1 MRRVRLK
8 PAKSL
13 ALRVIISTLLLSFGV
28 ISLTGSALNSKL
40 SAGIKKVNLDT
51 SIIEARSIIFDAQYQ
66 FAISLGKNSKSIMK
80 IVEKIVNTTTSLSSY
95 ENPREIVLIRDPKN
109 KKIGN
114 NYELTSNL
122 TDPQSIPENLRKQ
135 VLKNKTL
142 GWSYTRLQ
150 YLGIGS
156 SQALAIGDEIVIPN
170 SGVYQMYVIFSL
182 ANQNTTLALIKNS
195 LYLTG
200 FALLLLIALIIW
212 LVIRQVVRPVKEAAR
227 IATNFTSGDFSQR
240 MIIESADE
248 LAALGNSFNEMA
260 DSLEKQIRRLENLSR
275 VQQRFVSD
283 VSHELRTPLTTL
295 RLASEVI
302 NTARLEFEPNV
313 SRSTEL
319 LIAQLDRFERLLE
332 DLLEVSRFD
341 AEVAVLESTDFDIVE
356 LVNKCTSD
364 LAMVAGESS
373 TTMRVITSQN
383 LIIIN
388 ADIRRI
394 ERVLR
399 NLLSNAIEHCEGK
412 PIEISIL
419 ADDLDVA
426 IAVRDFGVGL
436 DKVSLG
442 RVFDR
447 FWRADPSRARIR
459 GGTGLGLSIAL
470 EDARLHNGELD
481 AWGQLGQGSNFV
493 LSLPRKVGEM
503 INSRLINSK
512 PPSFAG

>member
-1 MRRVRLK
+1 MQRVRIN

-13 ALRVIISTLLLSFGV
+13 ALRVIVSTLLLSFIV
-28 ISLTGSALNSKL
+28 ILLTGSALNSKL
-40 SAGIKKVNLDT
+40 SEGIKKVNLDT

-66 FAISLGKNSKSIMK
+66 FAISTGKDSGSIKK
-80 IVEKIVNTTTSLSSY
+80 IVEKIVSTTTSLSSY

-109 KKIGN
+109 KKIKN

-122 TDPQSIPENLRKQ
+122 TDAKSIPDNLRKR
-135 VLKNKTL
+135 VLKNNSL
-142 GWSYTRLQ
+142 AWGYTRLS
-150 YLGIGS
+150 YSGIGS
-156 SQALAIGDEIVIPN
+156 SAALAIGDEIIIPN
-170 SGVYQMYVIFSL
+170 AGLYQMYVIFSL
-182 ANQNTTLALIKNS
+182 ANQNTTLGLIKNS

-200 FALLLLIALIIW
+200 LALLLLIALIIW
-212 LVIRQVVRPVKEAAR
+212 LVLRQVVRPVREAAR

-240 MIIESADE
+240 MKIGSAEE

-295 RLASEVI
+295 RMASEVI
-302 NTARLEFEPNV
+302 NSARLEFEPNV

-341 AEVAVLESTDFDIVE
+341 AEVAVLESIDFDIVE
-356 LVNKCTSD
+356 LVNKCVFD
-364 LAMVAGESS
+364 LEMVAQESS
-373 TTMRVITSQN
+373 TKLVVLNQEKP
-383 LIIIN
+383 IIIN

-399 NLLSNAIEHCEGK
+399 NLLSNAIEHCEAK
-412 PIEISIL
+412 PIEVSIV
-419 ADDLDVA
+419 ADELDLA

-436 DKVSLG
+436 DEVSSG
-442 RVFDR
+442 KVFDR
-447 FWRADPSRARIR
+447 FWRADVSRARIR
-459 GGTGLGLSIAL
+459 GGTGLGLSIAR
-470 EDARLHNGELD
+470 EDAHLHNGELTV
-481 AWGQLGQGSNFV
+481 WGQLGQGSNFV
-493 LSLPRKVGEM
+493 LSLPRKAGER
-503 INSRLINSK
+503 INSQLISANPK
-512 PPSFAG
+512 SFVS